1 MQKYQNQQQQ
11 QAWDKE
17 WEDLTG
23 NTSDVPSMYEHF
35 GSYGN
40 MRLRER
46 PGALRRVGGS
56 ELEREAKEY
65 KDAIRRKKENADRKA
80 AKERQQQ
87 QQQQMDNAG
96 GWSSTNRRNNA
107 SPAMQ
112 NPLPP
117 ELNNMHPIAM
127 NREQLN
133 QYRQNMWEEYS
144 GSNSRMPQY
153 GNLKNIG
160 FAGTKDYDSMI
171 KTDALAYKRK
181 QQALSRQKFQES
193 FDEEQ
198 WREAYKRKQQQQMD
212 NSRGWTNPNLSNN
225 ASPQM
230 RHTSLIPRGA
240 TNTPYNTQNTF
251 KPMNPMAF
259 LDNYNSS
266 KSSGSMGPRAQMQN
280 PFQF

>member
-65 KDAIRRKKENADRKA
+65 KDAIRRQKENADRK
-80 AKERQQQ
+80 RQQQ
-87 QQQQMDNAG
+87 
-96 GWSSTNRRNNA
+96 
-107 SPAMQ
+107 PK
-112 NPLPP
+112 LPG
-117 ELNNMHPIAM
+117 EFSNMHPIAM

-181 QQALSRQKFQES
+181 QQQL
-193 FDEEQ
+193 
-198 WREAYKRKQQQQMD
+198 MN
-212 NSRGWTNPNLSNN
+212 NSSGWSSTNWSNN

-230 RHTSLIPRGA
+230 
-240 TNTPYNTQNTF
+240 
-251 KPMNPMAF
+251 
-259 LDNYNSS
+259 
-266 KSSGSMGPRAQMQN
+266 QN

>member
-40 MRLRER
+40 LRLRER
-46 PGALRRVGGS
+46 PGAMRRAGGS

-65 KDAIRRKKENADRKA
+65 NRK
-80 AKERQQQ
+80 QQ
-87 QQQQMDNAG
+87 
-96 GWSSTNRRNNA
+96 
-107 SPAMQ
+107 PK
-112 NPLPP
+112 LPGAFS
-117 ELNNMHPIAM
+117 NIHPIAM

-133 QYRQNMWEEYS
+133 QYRQNMWEEHS
-144 GSNSRMPQY
+144 GSNSQMPQY

-160 FAGTKDYDSMI
+160 YVGDYDAMI
-171 KTDALAYKRK
+171 KRDA
-181 QQALSRQKFQES
+181 
-193 FDEEQ
+193 
-198 WREAYKRKQQQQMD
+198 EAYKRKQQHQGQYQNPNQQQQQPMD
-212 NSRGWTNPNLSNN
+212 NSRGWTNPNLRNN

-230 RHTSLIPRGA
+230 RNTSLIPRGA

-280 PFQF
+280 PLQF